1 MKTKAPISELKKR
14 YDFSE
19 LEDRNYGYSVKIDK
33 EKVVKQLDIEDGEV
47 EVVEIRRTLEPYF
60 AQEEGMLKMSFLN
73 FQEEDVKM
81 YVYDTNGELLTETSL
96 GNDFS
101 ITKAIDISE
110 LRKGN
115 YEIVLAHNDDYYEH
129 KFSVN

>member
-1 MKTKAPISELKKR
+1 M
-14 YDFSE
+14 
-19 LEDRNYGYSVKIDK
+19 
-33 EKVVKQLDIEDGEV
+33 VKQLDIEDGEV

-115 YEIVLAHNDDYYEH
+115 YEIFLAHNYDYYEH